1 LKDIIMKI
9 QRALISV
16 SDKAGIVEFARGLSE
31 LGIEILSTGGTSKAL
46 AAAGV
51 AVRDVSDFTGF
62 PEMLDGRVKTLH
74 PRVHAGLLHL
84 RDNAEHLATMKEHKL
99 DPIDLVC
106 VNLYPFEQT
115 VAKENVTF
123 EEAIENIDIGGPTML
138 RSAAKNHA
146 FVTVVTDPADYARV
160 IEEIKKNNG
169 NTTLAL
175 RLQLAQK
182 VYAQQARYDA
192 AIASYLS
199 GHVTGVEASAPF
211 VLALPAGEKLRY
223 GENPH
228 QDAVFYRDPKPI
240 EACIAWAE
248 VLHGKEMSYNNYLDA
263 DSALEAVRE
272 LAGEPGVA
280 IIKHSNP
287 CGYATGKNLAQAFEA
302 AWAGDPVSAF
312 GSVIAVT
319 QIIDLETA
327 QLFAN
332 RFIEVIIAP
341 DYSPDAVAFLKAK
354 SKNLRVL
361 KLHQP
366 LEPGR
371 RAPSIRQINGGLLV
385 QDRDLGLSE
394 QWAAL
399 TANTFPEEK
408 RPLAEF
414 GIKVCKHVK
423 SNAIVIVHEYAPS
436 CYMLLGMGA
445 GQPNR
450 IDSLRKLAVPRA
462 EENIARMGSEAS
474 AYGTSPTTFRD
485 KIMGD
490 CVLVS
495 DAFFPFADNIDSAA
509 EAGIRYIIQPGG
521 SKKDE
526 EVVSACDK
534 YGIAMAFTGM
544 RHFKH

>member
-1 LKDIIMKI
+1 MKI

-16 SDKAGIVEFARGLSE
+16 SDKAGIVEFARELSS
-31 LGIEILSTGGTSKAL
+31 LGIELLSTGGTSKAL

-51 AVRDVSDFTGF
+51 PVRDVSDFTGF

-84 RDNAEHLATMKEHKL
+84 RDNAEHMATMKEHAL
-99 DPIDLVC
+99 DSIDLVC

-146 FVTVVTDPADYARV
+146 FVTVITDPADYAPV
-160 IEEIKKNNG
+160 IAEIKSNDG
-169 NTTLAL
+169 NTTLAT
-175 RLQLAQK
+175 RLKLAQK

-199 GHVTGVEASAPF
+199 GHVSGVEASAPF

-228 QDAVFYRDPKPI
+228 QEAVFYRDPKPV
-240 EACIAWAE
+240 EACIAWADI
-248 VLHGKEMSYNNYLDA
+248 LHGKEMSYNNYLDA
-263 DSALEAVRE
+263 DAALEAVRE
-272 LAGEPGVA
+272 LAGQPGVA

-287 CGYATGKNLAQAFEA
+287 CGFATGVNLPQAFEA

-319 QIIDLETA
+319 QTIDLETA
-327 QLFAN
+327 QLFAK

-341 DYSPDAVAFLKAK
+341 DYAADALEFLKAK
-354 SKNLRVL
+354 SKHLRVL

-366 LEPGR
+366 LQKGR
-371 RAPSIRQINGGLLV
+371 PAPSLRQINGGLLV
-385 QDRDLGLSE
+385 QGRDLE
-394 QWAAL
+394 VNAQWVSL
-399 TANTFPEEK
+399 TANSFPEEK
-408 RPLAEF
+408 RALGEF

-423 SNAIVIVHEYAPS
+423 SNAIVIVREYAPG
-436 CYMLLGMGA
+436 CYMQLGMGA

-450 IDSLRKLAVPRA
+450 VDSLRKLAVPRA
-462 EENIARMGSEAS
+462 EENITRLAQESA
-474 AYGTSPTTFRD
+474 AYGTSPNCFRD
-485 KIMGD
+485 QIMGE

-495 DAFFPFADNIDSAA
+495 DAFFPFADNIDEAA

-534 YGIAMAFTGM
+534 YGIAMVFTGM